1 MLVNLGL
8 VHRDGTVVRYWDEWL
23 TWMPRQGW
31 RFFGWYVWDQGVT
44 VPGDWAGR
52 LAPRHEFLFHFNR
65 EARKPN
71 KTVPCKFAGEKL
83 HLRSDGTADNGLRN
97 QDGGF
102 GKWTHFNQPTQALP
116 DSRLGRDRHPPAGI
130 DR

>member
-8 VHRDGTVVRYWDEWL
+8 VHREGSVVRYWDDWL

-65 EARKPN
+65 EAGSRTRRCRASSP
-71 KTVPCKFAGEKL
+71 A
-83 HLRSDGTADNGLRN
+83 RSCTCAVMAPPTTGCVTRTAALASGRTSISPRRHS
-97 QDGGF
+97 GF
-102 GKWTHFNQPTQALP
+102 PTR
-116 DSRLGRDRHPPAGI
+116 S
-130 DR
+130 